1 MAVFGLKYY
10 AEDALQIP
18 VPIKITWE
26 RRGDDFYTPV
36 KASPE
41 SGFQGR
47 CVVS

>member
-18 VPIKITWE
+18 GPIKITWE
-26 RRGDDFYTPV
+26 HRGDDFDTPV